1 MFQPGEKV
9 FAVHRGKPFRATIA
23 VNCKY
28 FTSISICVLKFLAFV
43 GHIFLVEITEI
54 ILRT

>member
-28 FTSISICVLKFLAFV
+28 FTSISICVLKFPAFV